1 MQDLGDVAA
10 AAAPAPDSL
19 SLWARRRTL
28 IVACSAVSLV
38 IATMAAL
45 YTALPRIVV
54 DTGSDQTQAAWII
67 DSYTLALACLVLP
80 AGAIGD
86 RYGRRLML
94 IIGLIVF
101 CAASA
106 VCLATLDAEVL
117 IVARTVA
124 GIGAA
129 LVMPSTLSLITAGF
143 PPGAVGRAI
152 GFWAGFAGTGGLLG
166 LVGSGVLL
174 QWWSWQSIF
183 VVMTVSAVVLIGAAF
198 TLPESRGAGRPRF
211 DLPGTLTIVVA
222 IAAFVAALIEVAVR
236 GWTDPYILGGF
247 AVAAAAAALFVA
259 VELRSRSPLLDL
271 RLFARREFGSGAASV
286 TVQFLATFGMFLVT
300 VQYLQLVLEY
310 SPLKSALAC
319 LPMGAALVVL
329 SQFSPRLATRYGLR
343 LPTATGLAVIAAALL
358 LLSRVTPEYGYPG
371 VLGPLLLMSV
381 GLGLA
386 AAPATA
392 AIMNDSPADNHGVAA
407 AVNDATREIGA
418 AIGIALAGT
427 VLGSGY
433 RSTVDPALPRIPEA
447 AREPLSHSLAATAE
461 LAERAGPQAR
471 PLLDLARD
479 AFVHGVQNTSLML
492 AGVCFAAAVALA
504 FWAPGRTRDA
514 VPGEQAPLDRR

>member
-1 MQDLGDVAA
+1 MQDLGDIASTMPPAPAA
-10 AAAPAPDSL
+10 ASP
-19 SLWARRRTL
+19 WAQRRTL

-54 DTGSDQTQAAWII
+54 DTGAGQTQAAWII

-86 RYGRRLML
+86 RYGRRLVL
-94 IIGLIVF
+94 ILGLIVF

-117 IVARTVA
+117 IAARTVA

-129 LVMPSTLSLITAGF
+129 LVMPSTLSLLTAGF
-143 PPGAVGRAI
+143 PPDAVGRAI
-152 GFWAGFAGTGGLLG
+152 GYWAGCAGTGGLLG

-183 VVMTVSAVVLIGAAF
+183 VVMTVSAVVLIAAAC
-198 TLPESRGAGRPRF
+198 TVPESRSADRQRF

-222 IAAFVAALIEVAVR
+222 IAAFVAALIEVAER
-236 GWTDPYILGGF
+236 DWTDPYILTGF
-247 AVAAAAAALFVA
+247 AVAAAAAALFVI
-259 VELRSRSPLLDL
+259 VELRVRSPLLDL
-271 RLFARREFGSGAASV
+271 RLFARRQFAGGAASV

-300 VQYLQLVLEY
+300 VQYLQLVLGY

-319 LPMGAALVVL
+319 LPMGAPLVVL
-329 SQFSPRLATRYGLR
+329 SQFTPGLAARYGLR
-343 LPTATGLAVIAAALL
+343 LLTVTGLAVIAGAML
-358 LLSRVTPEYGYPG
+358 LLSHVTPEAGYPG
-371 VLGPLLLMSV
+371 ILIPLLLMSI
-381 GLGLA
+381 GLGLT

-392 AIMNDSPADNHGVAA
+392 AIMNGSPADKHGVAA

-427 VLGSGY
+427 VLASGY
-433 RSTVDPALPRIPEA
+433 RSAIDPVLPRIPEP
-447 AREPLSHSLAATAE
+447 AREPLAHSLAATAQ
-461 LAERAGPQAR
+461 LAEQAGPQAQ

-479 AFVHGVQNTSLML
+479 AFVHGVQNTSLLL
-492 AGVCFAAAVALA
+492 AGICFTAAVALA
-504 FWAPGRTRDA
+504 ILAPGRQRPSD
-514 VPGEQAPLDRR
+514 PDL